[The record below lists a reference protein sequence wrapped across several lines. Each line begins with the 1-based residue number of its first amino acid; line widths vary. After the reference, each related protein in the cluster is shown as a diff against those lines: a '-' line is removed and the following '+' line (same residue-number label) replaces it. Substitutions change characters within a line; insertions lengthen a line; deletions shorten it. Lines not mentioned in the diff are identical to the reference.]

1 MTTNAMR
8 IFLAKRLRAIVLAG
22 CVLALSAS
30 AGTLWVAESRGTLKL
45 DALDGAVVLE
55 LPEAPFGSSAVGVD
69 STNGNVWTWGEQ
81 RLRGFDR
88 DGVNFLDV
96 ESTTYPLWEHPSRLV
111 VDGDAGNIWLNL
123 GSNLHRLNLTGQV
136 VGSLLHDGA
145 DPCHAS
151 SVANAALFAGL
162 GGGLAA
168 RFFPVPGMYTLA
180 QARFFAPS
188 TLAGLVQSAFIGS
201 AAVSAGVGGAA
212 NFGGPF

>member
-136 VGSLLHDGA
+136 VGSLL
-145 DPCHAS
+145 
-151 SVANAALFAGL
+151 NYFAGL